1 MAIQMRR
8 GKYADFDPTKML
20 PGEWAVS
27 LDEESGKQIVWMCF
41 APGVTKRM
49 GTLEDFDVEIR
60 DMFKP
65 HLDSIKE
72 SETKAAVSETNAKQ
86 SENNAKVS
94 ETKAALSVVNASK
107 SEANTKTSEAN
118 AFKAQEGAEAAYKN
132 AQESANAANASKNN
146 AKDYADKAAKSE
158 YNAGLSA
165 STAKAADTSATEHA
179 NAALT
184 SEQNAKT
191 SEQNTQTLAESIVNK
206 IESGYF
212 KGDKGDK
219 GDPGENGI
227 TIPTAGLVSLSVD
240 ADGNLWAYTADET
253 ATSPFTYDVTTGNLY
268 YVTEG

>member
-72 SETKAAVSETNAKQ
+72 SETKAATSETNAKQ
-86 SENNAKVS
+86 SENNAKAS
-94 ETKAALSVVNASK
+94 ETKAALSVVNAAK
-107 SEANTKTSEAN
+107 SETN
-118 AFKAQEGAEAAYKN
+118 AIKAQEGAEAAYKN

-165 STAKAADTSATEHA
+165 STAKTAETSATEHA
-179 NAALT
+179 NAALA

-191 SEQNTQTLAESIVNK
+191 SEQNTQTLAESIESK

-240 ADGNLWAYTADET
+240 KDGNLWAYTADEA

>member
-72 SETKAAVSETNAKQ
+72 SETKAAVSET
-86 SENNAKVS
+86 
-94 ETKAALSVVNASK
+94 KAALSVVNASK
-107 SEANTKTSEAN
+107 SEANAKTSEAN

-158 YNAGLSA
+158 YNAGQSA
-165 STAKAADTSATEHA
+165 STAKTAATSATDHA
-179 NAALT
+179 NAALIC
-184 SEQNAKT
+184 EQNAKT
-191 SEQNTQTLAESIVNK
+191 SEQNTQMLAESIESK

-227 TIPTAGLVSLSVD
+227 IIPTAGLVSLSVD
-240 ADGNLWAYTADET
+240 KDGNLWAYTADET